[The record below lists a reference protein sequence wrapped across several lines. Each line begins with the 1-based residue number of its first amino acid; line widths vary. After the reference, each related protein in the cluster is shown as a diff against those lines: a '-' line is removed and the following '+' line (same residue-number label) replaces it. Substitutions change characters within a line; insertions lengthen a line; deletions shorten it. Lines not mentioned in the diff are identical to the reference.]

1 MLSQGLTVD
10 NYLESVASPDARAAL
25 ADIRRILKETLPEAE
40 EKISYGMPAFK
51 VEGMIVCYAAFKNH
65 CSLFPG
71 YVPDGF
77 EPRLKGFKVNKGTIQ
92 FDPKNP
98 LPEDL
103 VRDIVLAKLAQY
115 REKRAAK
122 KA

>member
-51 VEGMIVCYAAFKNH
+51 V
-65 CSLFPG
+65 
-71 YVPDGF
+71 
-77 EPRLKGFKVNKGTIQ
+77 
-92 FDPKNP
+92 
-98 LPEDL
+98 
-103 VRDIVLAKLAQY
+103 
-115 REKRAAK
+115 
-122 KA
+122 